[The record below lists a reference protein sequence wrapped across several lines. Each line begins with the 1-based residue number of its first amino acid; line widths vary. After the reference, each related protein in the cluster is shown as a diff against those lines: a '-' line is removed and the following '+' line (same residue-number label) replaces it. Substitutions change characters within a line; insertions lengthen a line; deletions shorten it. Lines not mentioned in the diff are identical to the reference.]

1 MTYKTHLI
9 GGAQAGLLTSMVVE
23 GSYTESVLIV
33 SAAMLGS
40 VLPDLDQPKSKL
52 CQSDVLVGLLSLAIS
67 RITKHRGFTHTLPGA
82 ALLGVPFYVLAVFQG
97 GRSDTEG
104 LFALLSAF
112 VIFVLLH
119 ATGSIFR
126 PLAGCIAVAVYVA
139 GPELADAI
147 IDAGLDLA
155 GDSRLAMTMTVSVIA
170 GAISHIFYDAF
181 NKGGVPILWPVTK
194 RNFRLMEIRTNTAGE
209 FWFIV
214 LQIIL
219 LGLMLEILGI
229 KLFFG

>member
-9 GGAQAGLLTSMVVE
+9 GGAQAGLLTSMVVG

-112 VIFVLLH
+112 VIFVL
-119 ATGSIFR
+119 
-126 PLAGCIAVAVYVA
+126 
-139 GPELADAI
+139 